1 MQPGCSQPIML
12 PGDRP
17 MPRVAVPSWKLYGWS
32 IRNPPEDRGW
42 VEVSPAPAS
51 VLSSAT
57 ASTRPWVRFRTIL
70 IWRWFIHQSR
80 TMLQDA
86 SRLPTPL

>member
-42 VEVSPAPAS
+42 VEVSPAPAC
-51 VLSSAT
+51 VLSFHQT
-57 ASTRPWVRFRTIL
+57 LDEILNHIDLEVVHPSTKDR
-70 IWRWFIHQSR
+70 
-80 TMLQDA
+80 MLQDA
-86 SRLPTPL
+86 SRLPTPI